1 MFLEVLFEVGETLVH
16 IRIDPVAVLELADE
30 RIRVNVAHVLLAAG
44 HFLEVVDQLEED
56 ADDLLLVV
64 EVEDLR
70 RLLEDLEIEVLKELV
85 ARVAFLV
92 MEGKN
97 P

>member
-1 MFLEVLFEVGETLVH
+1 
-16 IRIDPVAVLELADE
+16 
-30 RIRVNVAHVLLAAG
+30 VLLAAG